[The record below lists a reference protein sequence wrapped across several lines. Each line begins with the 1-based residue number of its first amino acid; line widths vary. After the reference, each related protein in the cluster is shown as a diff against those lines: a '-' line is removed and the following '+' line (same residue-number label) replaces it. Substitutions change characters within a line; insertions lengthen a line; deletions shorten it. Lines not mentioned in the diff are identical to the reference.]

1 MKFEYYT
8 GQTTLMLGEG
18 DDQTP
23 PQCAVQA
30 PESTPSP
37 PKCYGDLCE
46 HLLPRDPEYLQGR
59 YAGQR
64 EKREWGLR
72 RCAFPAQGGRRLE
85 NTARCSVRVGGMSST
100 IRSPKSTKRKAVDA
114 TEVPAPK
121 SPRKAKTAQADA
133 PAVGETVLAAN
144 TPAKPAD
151 PTHSS
156 KLHTL
161 IVRTITGL
169 VMMFGFILIM
179 FSDHAIITGFVVLLQ
194 IMVYREMT
202 LLRYREAKEK
212 DIPLFRSLAWY
223 VAFTRS
229 TSSSAFCFKG
239 RL

>member
-1 MKFEYYT
+1 
-8 GQTTLMLGEG
+8 
-18 DDQTP
+18 
-23 PQCAVQA
+23 
-30 PESTPSP
+30 
-37 PKCYGDLCE
+37 
-46 HLLPRDPEYLQGR
+46 
-59 YAGQR
+59 
-64 EKREWGLR
+64 
-72 RCAFPAQGGRRLE
+72 
-85 NTARCSVRVGGMSST
+85 MSST